1 MSPRTGLTAR
11 PGRPRRVRRGVAA
24 LALGIGLATVAG
36 GCGLLES
43 GVYDA
48 PLPGGADVGDDPLTL
63 TVEFD
68 DVLDLVPQSAVKV
81 DDVPVGRV
89 TAIRLADDGLSAEVE
104 LLVNSDVPLPAGT
117 SARLQQTSLLGEKY
131 VSLDRPAE
139 AGEGAPL
146 ASGARIARADTD
158 QAAQVEQ
165 VLGALSLVLNGG
177 GIAQFEEIS
186 NELQAVSGDDPG
198 QVRVFLQQLD
208 GLVGQLDER
217 RGSITAV
224 IDSLA
229 TLSGTLEEHE
239 SEIVS
244 ALDGLHPGL
253 AALEEQRPQL
263 VAMLEALQGLSTIAV
278 DTLDAAQADIV
289 ADLRLLAPV
298 LEQLAAAGTALPD
311 ALGILLTYPFPDAV
325 TSAVRGDYLN
335 VFVTTAFAS
344 LPAGCEAMGCAWPQP
359 VDPFADGGPASASRV
374 APPSGLLP
382 PTSSATPGLPSP
394 TVTVPSPTGSP
405 GAVPGAPST
414 GGPTSSPTSPSTGS
428 PSAPPSS
435 TPPPSSPPPSSSPSA
450 SPTGT
455 PTATPSGTPTSG
467 GDR

>member
-1 MSPRTGLTAR
+1 MTAR
-11 PGRPRRVRRGVAA
+11 GGGRRRAAHGVAA
-24 LALGIGLATVAG
+24 LVLGLGLAGTAT
-36 GCGLLES
+36 GCGLLEG

-48 PLPGGADVGDDPLTL
+48 PLPGGADVGDDPMTL

-89 TAIRLADDGLSAEVE
+89 SSIRLADDGLGAEVE
-104 LLVNSDVPLPAGT
+104 LLVNSDVELPAGT

-131 VSLDRPAE
+131 VSLDRPAQPV
-139 AGEGAPL
+139 AGAPL
-146 ASGARIARADTD
+146 DSGARIARADTD

-177 GIAQFEEIS
+177 GIAQFQEIS
-186 NELQAVSGDDPG
+186 RELQAISGDDPG
-198 QVRVFLQQLD
+198 QVRAFLQQLD
-208 GLVGQLDER
+208 GLVTQLDER
-217 RGSITAV
+217 KGSITAV

-229 TLSGTLEEHE
+229 ALSGTLEEHE
-239 SEIVS
+239 AEIVS

-253 AALEEQRPQL
+253 EALEAQRPQL
-263 VAMLEALQGLSTIAV
+263 VAMLESLESLSTIAV
-278 DTLDAAQADIV
+278 DTLDTAQDDIV
-289 ADLRLLAPV
+289 ADLQLLAPV

-325 TSAVRGDYLN
+325 VGAIRGDYLN

-344 LPAGCEAMGCAWPQP
+344 LPGDCTGMGCWWPQP
-359 VDPFADGGPASASRV
+359 PDPGAPVDGGAPAGR
-374 APPSGLLP
+374 PLDRPLGLLP

-394 TVTVPSPTGSP
+394 SVTVPTPTGTP
-405 GAVPGAPST
+405 PHAT
-414 GGPTSSPTSPSTGS
+414 GGPTTGPTTGPTGT

-435 TPPPSSPPPSSSPSA
+435 APPSSPATGSPTT

-455 PTATPSGTPTSG
+455 PSAPTTGASGPSTSQ

>member
-1 MSPRTGLTAR
+1 MSALARPRTRL
-11 PGRPRRVRRGVAA
+11 VRGVAA
-24 LALGIGLATVAG
+24 VALSLGVLGATA
-36 GCGLLES
+36 GCGLLQG

-48 PLPGGADVGDDPLTL
+48 PLPGGADVGDDPMTL

-89 TAIRLADDGLSAEVE
+89 TDIRLAEDGLSAEVE
-104 LLVNSDVPLPAGT
+104 LLVNSDVTLPAGT

-139 AGEGAPL
+139 AGDGAPL
-146 ASGARIARADTD
+146 ASGAHIAIADTD
-158 QAAQVEQ
+158 EAAQVEQ
-165 VLGALSLVLNGG
+165 VLGALSMVLNGG
-177 GIAQFEEIS
+177 GIAQFQEIS
-186 NELQAVSGDDPG
+186 TELQAISGDDPE

-229 TLSGTLEEHE
+229 DLSGTLEEHE
-239 SEIVS
+239 AEIVS
-244 ALDGLHPGL
+244 ALDGLSPGL

-263 VAMLEALQGLSTIAV
+263 VAMLEALEGLSTIAV

-289 ADLRLLAPV
+289 ADLQLLAPV

-311 ALGILLTYPFPDAV
+311 ALGILLTYPFPDSV
-325 TSAVRGDYLN
+325 TGAIRGDYLN

-344 LPAGCEAMGCAWPQP
+344 LPAGCEGMGCAWPQP
-359 VDPFADGGPASASRV
+359 VVPLADGGVPAPAGRP
-374 APPSGLLP
+374 ALPPGLLP

-394 TVTVPSPTGSP
+394 TVTVPTP
-405 GAVPGAPST
+405 
-414 GGPTSSPTSPSTGS
+414 TGS
-428 PSAPPSS
+428 PSAVPSAPSTGAPTGSPTSPPTGSPAPPTSSPSS
-435 TPPPSSPPPSSSPSA
+435 TPSASPSA
-450 SPTGT
+450 SPPGT
-455 PTATPSGTPTSG
+455 PTSTPSGTPTSG